1 MTEYSSLIV
10 QRPGLLCI
18 SPQTTAVEAARPP
31 ERGPLVQSPYPAL
44 LPGRP
49 VQPPAPQPSVQLD
62 GELMRSIARQK
73 ALSVLRDYGAAST
86 EVDYLKGLVLK
97 PTNHSMV
104 FR

>member
-1 MTEYSSLIV
+1 MTEYPSFIV

-18 SPQTTAVEAARPP
+18 HPQTTAVEAARPL
-31 ERGPLVQSPYPAL
+31 ERGPLVQSPDSAL
-44 LPGRP
+44 LPGPP

-62 GELMRSIARQK
+62 GELMRSIARQE
-73 ALSVLRDYGAAST
+73 ALSVLQDCGAAST

-97 PTNHSMV
+97 PTDHSMV